1 MYTHKHALPSHTQS
15 SSSCLRLNKLPFEA
29 CIHSALPHNFKLSHA
44 SEWSCFTFL
53 QRLKRQRSLT
63 ELRLEGPG
71 LWQED
76 AVGSESE
83 CQCQA
88 DWDSVRP
95 PGRGCEV
102 SSTEEQQ
109 PPTQRHR
116 TGSWPTGTHL
126 EQLAEALPSELANTS
141 DPRTRSTP
149 GSDLL
154 PFATPWDNLD
164 HCQWY
169 PYHLELEDTCTA
181 SGDSD
186 VDSKSQPD
194 KPVKPVPAQLEA
206 EVEGYGSWFECLE
219 LEVDGGP
226 SHCDGGRGGSQN
238 SASSLGLPTVDSGME
253 PSRCRDDIHWH
264 GVQLQVELDS
274 ESAAHLEVVSPCV
287 GGADC
292 VTRNQPDSDSSQLL
306 EPQTT
311 SEQAASGSPSHTYGS
326 ASARLI
332 VTAIPTLVV
341 QLEPNVSPVG
351 DGPIHSESFVACGSN
366 SCASFDLFGVLETE
380 LAAVAEDDAS
390 DGVAVLILDQAPAGA
405 CQTLFRVSS
414 GD

>member
-1 MYTHKHALPSHTQS
+1 
-15 SSSCLRLNKLPFEA
+15 
-29 CIHSALPHNFKLSHA
+29 
-44 SEWSCFTFL
+44 
-53 QRLKRQRSLT
+53 
-63 ELRLEGPG
+63 
-71 LWQED
+71 
-76 AVGSESE
+76 VGSESE
-83 CQCQA
+83 CQA

-95 PGRGCEV
+95 PGRNCEV

-116 TGSWPTGTHL
+116 TGSWPTGTQL
-126 EQLAEALPSELANTS
+126 EQEALPSELGNTS

-154 PFATPWDNLD
+154 PFATPWHDLD
-164 HCQWY
+164 HCQWD
-169 PYHLELEDTCTA
+169 PYHLELEDTCTT
-181 SGDSD
+181 SDSD

-219 LEVDGGP
+219 LEVDGGGP
-226 SHCDGGRGGSQN
+226 SHCDGGSGGSQN
-238 SASSLGLPTVDSGME
+238 SASSLGLPTVDSGIGT
-253 PSRCRDDIHWH
+253 SRCRASGDIHWH
-264 GVQLQVELDS
+264 GVQLELDS

-306 EPQTT
+306 EPQTA

-332 VTAIPTLVV
+332 VTAIPSLVV
-341 QLEPNVSPVG
+341 QPNVSPVG
-351 DGPIHSESFVACGSN
+351 DGPMHSESFVACGSN
-366 SCASFDLFGVLETE
+366 SCELFDLFGVLETE
-380 LAAVAEDDAS
+380 LAAVAELEDDAS

-405 CQTLFRVSS
+405 CQTRFRVSS